1 MFRGGS
7 YIDKEDF
14 ADQKPKYGYD
24 KMSTN
29 DIDGSKPKKLFMD
42 RKQKQL
48 GSAGA
53 QIMESSSMMVAG
65 VKQNA

>member
-7 YIDKEDF
+7 YVDKEDF

-42 RKQKQL
+42 RKQK
-48 GSAGA
+48 
-53 QIMESSSMMVAG
+53 
-65 VKQNA
+65 